1 LKESTKRPRVQ
12 TVTIAMQPEV
22 DDDEDDDE
30 MALHLF
36 ARYGD
41 AETPSETRPLSR
53 KVVIGAR
60 GLVRIREK
68 VSSAWKG

>member
-1 LKESTKRPRVQ
+1 
-12 TVTIAMQPEV
+12 MQPEV

-41 AETPSETRPLSR
+41 AETLTEWHLVSQEIVDARGRLVLSF
-53 KVVIGAR
+53 KVVPR
-60 GLVRIREK
+60 
-68 VSSAWKG
+68 